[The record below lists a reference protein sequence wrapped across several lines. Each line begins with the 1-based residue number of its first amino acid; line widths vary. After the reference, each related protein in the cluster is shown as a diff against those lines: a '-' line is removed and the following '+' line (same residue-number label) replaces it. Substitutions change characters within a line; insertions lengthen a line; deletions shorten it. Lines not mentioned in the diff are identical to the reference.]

1 MASLVKGFLGLAAL
15 FFLVTIGGRGG
26 NGSMWGPLGI
36 LFFLAMAGV
45 AHWFS
50 SSSGPRAPS
59 ALDARAVAA
68 GRTTWDTR
76 PMVVIWVAIVLA
88 VWSYLYGFS
97 VIGLASKSCSGID
110 AFWWGVGIATIVVM
124 LWTKRGRGWL
134 LAIVEFIVKVI
145 VGIFTLIGRLYIWIA
160 IPIFIVLGAIL
171 FFGGWSLLEWLWKF
185 FSAFH

>member
-134 LAIVEFIVKVI
+134 LAIVEFIVRMTVDI
-145 VGIFTLIGRLYIWIA
+145 ISLIGRLPVYLA
-160 IPIFIVLGAIL
+160 IFIYVIIGAVLFYLGRPVL
-171 FFGGWSLLEWLWKF
+171 VWLWKF
-185 FSAFH
+185 LSVFF